1 MTMIIALLPAAQ
13 ILLFIFGWQV
23 AIRREPGQI
32 DVRLPLTARIILS
45 FSLLLAAYLINLEH
59 VAPYTGWVLGGMVL
73 SFLGDLTMAEIIKV
87 PNRLIGG
94 MSAFGCA
101 HILYIIAFFKTI
113 SAQAHFSFRNLTV
126 GLIIYTLII
135 LIGWSF
141 LIRNP
146 KQKKALY
153 IGGLAYG
160 LWIGIMAS
168 FALSLAIT
176 LGGTWW
182 MAAAGALLF
191 AVSDAIIGVT
201 KIGGIS
207 FRYSEIWV
215 WLTYVL
221 GQMGIIYAGWFY

>member
-1 MTMIIALLPAAQ
+1 MC
-13 ILLFIFGWQV
+13 
-23 AIRREPGQI
+23 IRDR
-32 DVRLPLTARIILS
+32 
-45 FSLLLAAYLINLEH
+45 
-59 VAPYTGWVLGGMVL
+59 
-73 SFLGDLTMAEIIKV
+73 
-87 PNRLIGG
+87 
-94 MSAFGCA
+94 
-101 HILYIIAFFKTI
+101 
-113 SAQAHFSFRNLTV
+113 
-126 GLIIYTLII
+126 II